1 MNASDSGQSRPD
13 PPDSIPSDEI
23 IEGIRSHGI
32 FVLDPDGIV
41 SSWSASARALY
52 GYESAEIEGSH
63 VRMLFAEERSGESD
77 PVNAETFTDA
87 SGRTVEIE
95 GWHER
100 ADGSVFWAT
109 LTLSPL
115 RGEQSRGFAAISQD
129 ITEIKEY
136 ERMLER
142 QNDRLKEFT
151 DILAHDLQ
159 TPLQIIDGRLA
170 LYDETGDD
178 EHIESINET
187 VDRMARLVDDLL
199 RVARQGDVLTDP
211 EPADLEPIVKSA
223 WDGPA
228 HNTSATL
235 QYEAVPPVSTDPD
248 RLHELFENLFRNAV
262 EHGGEDVTVRVG
274 PLETGFYVEDDGP
287 GIPEA
292 IRDQVFDHGVTT
304 SDDGS
309 GYGLSI
315 VRTIANAHGWDV
327 SVTESGDGGARFTVT
342 GIEFVD

>member
-1 MNASDSGQSRPD
+1 MARSGEAQSGLGPL
-13 PPDSIPSDEI
+13 DSISPDGI
-23 IEGIRSHGI
+23 LEGVRSHAI
-32 FVLDPDGIV
+32 FVLDADGVI
-41 SSWSASARALY
+41 SLWSGSARALY
-52 GYESAEIEGSH
+52 GYEASDVEGRH
-63 VRMLFAEERSGESD
+63 VRTLFAEERSGEGD
-77 PVNAETFTDA
+77 PVDFEAVEDV
-87 SGRTVEIE
+87 SDRTVETE

-100 ADGSVFWAT
+100 ADGSVFWAL

-115 RGEQSRGFAAISQD
+115 GDEQLRGFTAISQD
-129 ITEIKEY
+129 TTEDKAH

-159 TPLQIIDGRLA
+159 TPLQIIDGRLT

-178 EHIESINET
+178 QHIESIDET

-211 EPADLEPIVKSA
+211 EPTDLESVVESA
-223 WDGPA
+223 WDGA
-228 HNTSATL
+228 TYDADATL
-235 QYEAVPPVSTDPD
+235 RYTTVPSVSTDPD
-248 RLHELFENLFRNAV
+248 RLHELFENLFANAV
-262 EHGGEDVTVRVG
+262 EHGGEGVTVRVG
-274 PLETGFYVEDDGP
+274 PLPSGFYVEDDGP
-287 GIPEA
+287 GVPEE

-315 VRTIANAHGWDV
+315 VRTIATAHGWDIG
-327 SVTESGDGGARFTVT
+327 VTDSDDGGARFTVT

>member
-1 MNASDSGQSRPD
+1 MDASESGHTGSAQSD
-13 PPDSIPSDEI
+13 EVPSDDI
-23 IEGIRSHGI
+23 IEGVRSHAI
-32 FVLDPDGIV
+32 FVLDSDGVV
-41 SSWSASARALY
+41 SVWSTSAQALY
-52 GYESAEIEGSH
+52 GYESAEMEGSH
-63 VRMLFAEERSGESD
+63 VRGLFAEERSGESD
-77 PVNAETFTDA
+77 PMAAETFADT
-87 SGRTVEIE
+87 SKQVTEIE

-115 RGEQSRGFAAISQD
+115 GNEQSHRFTAISRD
-129 ITEIKEY
+129 TTEIRAY
-136 ERMLER
+136 EQMLER

-159 TPLQIIDGRLA
+159 TPLQIIDGRLM

-178 EHIESINET
+178 EHIESISVT

-199 RVARQGDVLTDP
+199 RVARQGDILTDP
-211 EPADLEPIVKSA
+211 EPADLEPIVESA
-223 WDGPA
+223 WDGA
-228 HNTSATL
+228 THDTSATL
-235 QYEAVPPVSTDPD
+235 RYEAVPSVSTDPD
-248 RLHELFENLFRNAV
+248 RLHELFENLFCNAV
-262 EHGGEDVTVRVG
+262 EHAGEDVTVRVG
-274 PLETGFYVEDDGP
+274 PLETGFYVEDNGP
-287 GIPEA
+287 GIPEG
-292 IRDQVFDHGVTT
+292 IRDRVFDHGVTT

-342 GIEFVD
+342 GIAFVD

>member
-1 MNASDSGQSRPD
+1 MTTSDSGQSRSERPD
-13 PPDSIPSDEI
+13 GIPSDEVI
-23 IEGIRSHGI
+23 RGIRSHGI
-32 FVLDPDGIV
+32 FALDLDGIV

-52 GYESAEIEGSH
+52 GYEPAEMEGSH
-63 VRMLFAEERSGESD
+63 VRALFAEERSGESD
-77 PVNAETFTDA
+77 PANAETFADA
-87 SGRTVEIE
+87 SERPVEIE

-115 RGEQSRGFAAISQD
+115 GGEQPRGFTAISQD
-129 ITEIKEY
+129 TTEIKEY
-136 ERMLER
+136 QRMLER

-159 TPLQIIDGRLA
+159 TPLQIIDGRLT

-178 EHIESINET
+178 EHIESIDET

-199 RVARQGDVLTDP
+199 RVARQGDVLEDP
-211 EPADLEPIVKSA
+211 EPADLEPIVESA
-223 WDGPA
+223 WDGAA
-228 HNTSATL
+228 HDASATL
-235 QYEAVPPVSTDPD
+235 RYESVQSVSTDPD
-248 RLHELFENLFRNAV
+248 RLHELFENLFCNAV

-287 GIPEA
+287 GIPEE
-292 IRDQVFDHGVTT
+292 IRNRVFDHGVTT
-304 SDDGS
+304 SEDGS

-327 SVTESGDGGARFTVT
+327 SVTESDDGGARFAVT
-342 GIEFVD
+342 GIEFVE